1 MAAEES
7 EMPGK
12 HAARSGPDPAAPADS
27 ARPWSRSGELV
38 YGSMLFVAAVVAL
51 ALASDGSTLTPSDW
65 PSALFFLLFGLFT
78 ISIGYSHP
86 AVGYVSFDRVA
97 QVSSVLVLGPVDAAW
112 INGLASLAYPWHRLR
127 KGVPLRAV
135 CMAALT
141 NAGLM
146 SLMVLG
152 AGLLYARVGGP
163 VPLGSLAPG
172 SFATIV
178 LMLVAMQV
186 INEGGMMAL
195 ARVRGRPARESLS
208 LTDTITEMSAGLVA
222 ILVAIVWTRMET
234 AVLML
239 LLVVLAAGML
249 ALKRFAE
256 MRLTLERLVEERT
269 AALQEK
275 SLQLE
280 RLAAQDTLTGLHNRR
295 HADGF
300 LSREIAHAARH
311 GHALGIALADIDH
324 FKRINDEHSHGVGD
338 RVLERVARIFAE
350 RMRESD
356 LVARYGGEEFLFCFA
371 RSDESEAA
379 RRCEELRAAVE
390 REDWAQLSPGLQV
403 TMSIGLATLK
413 DEADASA
420 VLHRADICLYQAKR
434 HGRNRVVTTSS
445 LRSSAAT

>member
-1 MAAEES
+1 MASDDSAI
-7 EMPGK
+7 PDLD
-12 HAARSGPDPAAPADS
+12 AARSEPAQAAPAQS
-27 ARPWSRSGELV
+27 ARPWSRSGELA
-38 YGSMLFVAAVVAL
+38 YGCMLFLAAAVAL
-51 ALASDGSTLTPSDW
+51 ALASDGSSLTPADW
-65 PSALFFLLFGLFT
+65 PTALFFLSFGLFT

-86 AVGYVSFDRVA
+86 VVGYVSFDRVA

-163 VPLGSLAPG
+163 VPLGSLTPG
-172 SFATIV
+172 SFAAIV
-178 LMLVAMQV
+178 LLLVAMQV
-186 INEGGMMAL
+186 INEGGMMTL
-195 ARVRGRPARESLS
+195 ARVRGRPVRESLS
-208 LTDTITEMSAGLVA
+208 LTDTLTEMSAGLVA

-280 RLAAQDTLTGLHNRR
+280 RLAEQDTLTGLHNRR

-311 GHALGIALADIDH
+311 GHSLGIALADIDH
-324 FKRINDEHSHGVGD
+324 FKQINDEHSHGVGD
-338 RVLERVARIFAE
+338 RVLERVARIFAD

-371 RSDESEAA
+371 GSDESEAA
-379 RRCEELRAAVE
+379 HRCEDLRAAVE
-390 REDWAQLSPGLQV
+390 REDWAQLSPGLRV
-403 TMSIGLATLK
+403 TMSIGLAMLR

-420 VLHRADICLYQAKR
+420 VLHHADTCLYEAKR
-434 HGRNRVVTTSS
+434 LGRNRVVARTK
-445 LRSSAAT
+445 LH

>member
-1 MAAEES
+1 MASEER
-7 EMPGK
+7 EI
-12 HAARSGPDPAAPADS
+12 PDHRAAPSAPAPATPVES

-38 YGSMLFVAAVVAL
+38 YGCTLFFAAAIAL
-51 ALASDGSTLTPSDW
+51 ALASNGSALTTADW
-65 PSALFFLLFGLFT
+65 PRALFFLLFGLFT

-86 AVGYVSFDRVA
+86 VVGYVSFDRVA

-112 INGLASLAYPWHRLR
+112 INGLASLVYPWHRLR

-135 CMAALT
+135 CTAALT

-152 AGLLYARVGGP
+152 AGLLYVNVGGP

-172 SFATIV
+172 SFGAIV
-178 LMLVAMQV
+178 LMLVAMQA
-186 INEGGMMAL
+186 INESGMMAL
-195 ARVRGRPARESLS
+195 TRVRGRPARESLS
-208 LTDTITEMSAGLVA
+208 LIDTFTEMSAGLVA

-256 MRLTLERLVEERT
+256 MRLTLERLVEHRT
-269 AALQEK
+269 AALREK

-300 LSREIAHAARH
+300 LGREIARAAH
-311 GHALGIALADIDH
+311 QGHALSIALADIDQ

-356 LVARYGGEEFLFCFA
+356 LVARYGGEEFLFCFVGA
-371 RSDESEAA
+371 SAATAA
-379 RRCEELRAAVE
+379 RFCEELRAAVE
-390 REDWAQLSPGLQV
+390 GEDWTQLSPGLRV
-403 TMSIGLATLK
+403 TMSVGLATLQHEP
-413 DEADASA
+413 DAATVLNHADT
-420 VLHRADICLYQAKR
+420 CLYEAKR
-434 HGRNRVVTTSS
+434 LGRNQVVARPD
-445 LRSSAAT
+445 LRYP

>member
-1 MAAEES
+1 MALDDS
-7 EMPGK
+7 ELPDDR
-12 HAARSGPDPAAPADS
+12 AARSAPAPAAPAES

-38 YGSMLFVAAVVAL
+38 YGFLLFVAAVVAL
-51 ALASDGSTLTPSDW
+51 VLASDGSTLAAADW
-65 PSALFFLLFGLFT
+65 PQALFFLLFGLFT

-86 AVGYVSFDRVA
+86 VVGYVSFDRVA

-112 INGLASLAYPWHRLR
+112 ISGLASLVYPWHRLR
-127 KGVPLRAV
+127 KGVALRAV
-135 CMAALT
+135 CFAALT

-152 AGLLYARVGGP
+152 AGLLYVGVDGP
-163 VPLGSLAPG
+163 VPLGNLAPA
-172 SFATIV
+172 SFGAIV

-195 ARVRGRPARESLS
+195 ARLRGRPARESLS
-208 LTDTITEMSAGLVA
+208 LTDTFTEMSAGLVA

-239 LLVVLAAGML
+239 LLVVLATGML

-256 MRLTLERLVEERT
+256 MRLTLERLVEQRT
-269 AALQEK
+269 AALREK

-300 LSREIAHAARH
+300 LGREIERAARL
-311 GHALGIALADIDH
+311 GHALSIALADIDH

-338 RVLERVARIFAE
+338 RVLERIARIFAD

-356 LVARYGGEEFLFCFA
+356 LVARYGGEEFLFCFVGSGDA
-371 RSDESEAA
+371 TAA
-379 RRCEELRAAVE
+379 RFCEELRAAVE
-390 REDWAQLSPGLQV
+390 DEDWTQLSPGLRV
-403 TMSIGLATLK
+403 TMSVGLATLRG
-413 DEADASA
+413 DSDAAA
-420 VLHRADICLYQAKR
+420 VLHRADTCLYEAKR
-434 HGRNRVVTTSS
+434 LGRNRVVAGPD
-445 LRSSAAT
+445 LRYP